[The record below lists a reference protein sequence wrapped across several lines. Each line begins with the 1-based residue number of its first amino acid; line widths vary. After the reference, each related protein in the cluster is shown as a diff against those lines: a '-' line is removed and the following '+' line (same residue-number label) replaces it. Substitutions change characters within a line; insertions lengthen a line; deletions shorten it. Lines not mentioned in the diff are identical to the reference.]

1 MHEDEHVVVTNTGD
15 GGGVSAGLIAGIL
28 IVILIVAIIWWFGFG
43 PGVANNNPGTNINVN
58 VPSVPAAPSP

>member
-28 IVILIVAIIWWFGFG
+28 IVILIIAVLWWFGFG
-43 PGVANNNPGTNINVN
+43 PGHAPAQPSINVN
-58 VPSVPAAPSP
+58 VTLPTIVPSP